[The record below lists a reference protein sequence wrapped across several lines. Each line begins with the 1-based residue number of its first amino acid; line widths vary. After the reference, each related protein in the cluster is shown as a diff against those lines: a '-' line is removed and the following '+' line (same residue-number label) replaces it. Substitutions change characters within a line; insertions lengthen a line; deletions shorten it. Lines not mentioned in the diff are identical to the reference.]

1 MVPLQISDLAFG
13 TGDFTVECWVYQTSN
28 ANDEDGIFQIST
40 NSSGLNASNS
50 NTITLQTQ
58 TNSKYRIYANDTSTA
73 MSTPVITDKWVHLA
87 VVRDSGTTKLFVNG
101 IQDATTI
108 SDSRN
113 YSGTYIAIGGYYS
126 TSYLWVGYIQDFR
139 VYKGLAKY
147 TSNFIPASTN
157 PDILPDTPSGVVGDS
172 KLTKITDGA
181 VYFDGTGDYLEISDN
196 ADFEMGT
203 DDFTIE
209 AFFYNQ
215 ENAVQSMI
223 TKYGN
228 SASDRSF
235 WLGTLTSNNPS
246 FYWYNGSNSY
256 NINGYSG
263 SLPLNKWTH
272 VVAQRTSGD
281 IYLFADGKVVASNT
295 GSNAAKSF
303 NDTSE
308 PVVIG
313 SDSYASNEQPFQG
326 FISNVRIVKG
336 TGVYNTIGFTPPTR
350 ELTDVTNTKLLCC
363 QSNTSATEGAVKPG
377 TITANGDAAATNFN
391 PFNTDINTVR
401 GQETGYA
408 TWNPLSVRSGV
419 TFSDGNL
426 TLTNSGSGASGWR
439 NVACTQSVTSGKWY
453 VEMHTIGSQNGGLMP
468 GVCKLPEDQGTFNP
482 GTFSNNF
489 PGMTANSY
497 SLNCFSGSKACKR

>member
-1 MVPLQISDLAFG
+1 
-13 TGDFTVECWVYQTSN
+13 
-28 ANDEDGIFQIST
+28 
-40 NSSGLNASNS
+40 
-50 NTITLQTQ
+50 
-58 TNSKYRIYANDTSTA
+58 
-73 MSTPVITDKWVHLA
+73 MSTVITDKWVHLA

-126 TSYLWVGYIQDFR
+126 TSYLWVGCIQDFR

-228 SASDRSF
+228 SADRSF

-263 SLPLNKWTH
+263 S
-272 VVAQRTSGD
+272 S
-281 IYLFADGKVVASNT
+281 S
-295 GSNAAKSF
+295 
-303 NDTSE
+303 
-308 PVVIG
+308 
-313 SDSYASNEQPFQG
+313 
-326 FISNVRIVKG
+326 
-336 TGVYNTIGFTPPTR
+336 
-350 ELTDVTNTKLLCC
+350 
-363 QSNTSATEGAVKPG
+363 
-377 TITANGDAAATNFN
+377 
-391 PFNTDINTVR
+391 
-401 GQETGYA
+401 
-408 TWNPLSVRSGV
+408 
-419 TFSDGNL
+419 
-426 TLTNSGSGASGWR
+426 
-439 NVACTQSVTSGKWY
+439 
-453 VEMHTIGSQNGGLMP
+453 
-468 GVCKLPEDQGTFNP
+468 
-482 GTFSNNF
+482 
-489 PGMTANSY
+489 
-497 SLNCFSGSKACKR
+497 

>member
-215 ENAVQSMI
+215 EKMRFRV
-223 TKYGN
+223 
-228 SASDRSF
+228 
-235 WLGTLTSNNPS
+235 
-246 FYWYNGSNSY
+246 
-256 NINGYSG
+256 
-263 SLPLNKWTH
+263 
-272 VVAQRTSGD
+272 
-281 IYLFADGKVVASNT
+281 
-295 GSNAAKSF
+295 
-303 NDTSE
+303 
-308 PVVIG
+308 
-313 SDSYASNEQPFQG
+313 
-326 FISNVRIVKG
+326 
-336 TGVYNTIGFTPPTR
+336 
-350 ELTDVTNTKLLCC
+350 
-363 QSNTSATEGAVKPG
+363 
-377 TITANGDAAATNFN
+377 
-391 PFNTDINTVR
+391 
-401 GQETGYA
+401 
-408 TWNPLSVRSGV
+408 
-419 TFSDGNL
+419 
-426 TLTNSGSGASGWR
+426 
-439 NVACTQSVTSGKWY
+439 
-453 VEMHTIGSQNGGLMP
+453 
-468 GVCKLPEDQGTFNP
+468 
-482 GTFSNNF
+482 
-489 PGMTANSY
+489 
-497 SLNCFSGSKACKR
+497 